1 MCDILGVSAGH
12 RPAGIPTVKGKS
24 PMDTIR
30 DWLAHAARSR
40 AAVSLMESPLT
51 DEELL
56 LLDGWSPTPTAL
68 WRLKARGSI
77 D

>member
-12 RPAGIPTVKGKS
+12 RPAGIPTVKE
-24 PMDTIR
+24 I
-30 DWLAHAARSR
+30 AHGYDSGLTRARR
-40 AAVSLMESPLT
+40 AVTRRISLMESPLT